1 MLSDFD
7 KSKILEKLPNI
18 ELSMEKIIYKKVF
31 DVIDYY
37 ILIPQGK
44 RSLLWFTH
52 YNKEF
57 LPIILFLDNNNKILD
72 LKIIQCCF
80 NDKLALNNSIFL
92 GTFFNIDNY
101 KNNFFSIDDI
111 IYFDNNYIYK
121 SNYNLKFK
129 KLEYLF
135 NTQIKQINFNE
146 NSTIIGLPKIC
157 ENLKNI
163 DMDKFNLIYKLK
175 SVTYINKNWSMPY
188 GVSYYYTNKEIFA
201 NFKVKP
207 DIQNDIYYIYLK
219 NENNYYDILLINSY
233 NTSVFMN
240 NLFRKIK
247 ENKNLDLLEES
258 DSENEFE
265 NTDICKYV
273 NLEKE
278 HIIKCKYSYRFKKWV
293 PLEINKDSII
303 SRKELYNILKK

>member
-18 ELSMEKIIYKKVF
+18 ELSMEKIIYKKVY

-37 ILIPQGK
+37 ILIPEGK
-44 RSLLWFTH
+44 RALLWFTH
-52 YNKEF
+52 YNKDF
-57 LPIILFLDNNNKILD
+57 LPIVLFLDNNNKILD

-80 NDKLALNNSIFL
+80 NDRLALNNSIFL

-101 KNNFFSIDDI
+101 KNNFFSIEDI
-111 IYFDNNYIYK
+111 IYFDNIHNSK
-121 SNYNLKFK
+121 CSYNLKLK
-129 KLEYLF
+129 KLEYIF
-135 NTQIKQINFNE
+135 NTQIKQINFNQ

-157 ENLKNI
+157 QNLKNI

-175 SVTYINKNWSMPY
+175 SIKYINKNWSMPY
-188 GVSYYYTNKEIFA
+188 GISYYYTNKEIFA

-219 NENNYYDILLINSY
+219 NESNYYDILLINSY
-233 NTSVFMN
+233 KTSVFMN

-258 DSENEFE
+258 DSEEEFE
-265 NTDICKYV
+265 NTDISKYV

-278 HIIKCKYSYRFKKWV
+278 YTIKCKYSNRFKKWI